1 MACLVFAFLL
11 GPFYLKKWSI
21 IAGLGFKICYI
32 ISRLFFSFFLFVFLS
47 FSFSHYIEM
56 YKSISVLFLLCLR
69 VYGCASTVTHLLHA
83 RLWSP
88 LMEFKTINRSYGSM
102 IWCSI
107 IVLRGHLCCF
117 CPFDWLSKMV
127 VLSDANHVESC
138 IKSGCQ
144 GRTKNLT
151 CN

>member
-1 MACLVFAFLL
+1 MLYNFPDFFP
-11 GPFYLKKWSI
+11 PFFFMS
-21 IAGLGFKICYI
+21 
-32 ISRLFFSFFLFVFLS
+32 FSFF
-47 FSFSHYIEM
+47 HYIEM

-83 RLWSP
+83 KLWSP

-102 IWCSI
+102 VWCSI
-107 IVLRGHLCCF
+107 VVLRGHLCCF

-144 GRTKNLT
+144 GRTKNANHVPFILK
-151 CN
+151 CLKLLLNY